1 MIKPRRR
8 YAVPFG
14 VLFAVVTAGCGSD
27 VTLPI
32 EGEAANLDIVS
43 GDEQIVAAGASL
55 PDPVVVRV
63 SDTQDRPVANQD
75 VTFVIESGGGSI
87 VPATVKTSTTGE
99 ASAAWTLGTGIGGQ
113 LLRVRTARGGSTTP
127 LEVTFGA
134 TAVAGTGSILVGVQG
149 DDQTGPVNSALAD
162 SLVVKATDALGN
174 PVADVEVTWSV
185 TGGGSINPV
194 TVRTDVDGLAAAER
208 VLGPAA
214 GPVAARATVAGFN
227 GSPVTF
233 TQTAVPANPTAL
245 VLVSGDDQTA
255 PGGFEVAEDL
265 VVRLE
270 DENQNGIGGRQV
282 TWVVPTSAG
291 SVTTVNSTT
300 NVNGLAVTRWTLP
313 STVGTY
319 TINAVFSG
327 LPPVPFSATAS
338 ADLPT
343 TVTLVSGNNQSAAVG
358 AQVVDPLVVR
368 VTDAN
373 DNPVPNVSV
382 TWTAG
387 VGGSVSDAT
396 TATNSAGLAQ
406 VQRTLGLLPG
416 PYTTTAEVDGL
427 AGSPVTFTSTAT
439 VGPPAK
445 LAIVTQP
452 GSPTTSG
459 TAFVPVPVIQVQDLV
474 GNPVSQG
481 GIAVSASI
489 SSGQVGATLTNED
502 RNTNGNGRASF
513 TNLQITGPPDNDYV
527 LTFTASVGGT
537 PLLPVSSSP
546 VTVVAGGATRI
557 VIRTQPSATAAV
569 AEIFPQQ
576 PVVEVVD
583 ATGNPVT
590 GNRTITVEIGDG
602 AGTLGGTLTAT
613 TGSGSTATFAGL
625 RITGAVGVRTL
636 LFRSGALTP
645 AESDNISITVGPP
658 SSLAIQAGDNQTAL
672 AGAAVAVDPAVLVT
686 DAGGNPVSG
695 VNVQFAVT
703 AGNGAVNPA
712 TVATGANGI
721 ATVTSWTLGDAGP
734 NTLVASV
741 PSASGLGTEMFD
753 ATATAVNQ
761 APTAADDNRPEYV
774 VDEDGSL
781 TIGVGDGVLLND
793 NDPDGD
799 PITAVN
805 ASDPQ
810 NGSVTLN
817 PDGSF
822 TYTPDPDFNGTDSFT
837 YQASDGQV
845 PLSNTATVTITV
857 NAVNDDPGFQAGT
870 SQQISAL
877 STTLTGVSVPAW
889 ATGIDP
895 GPADENAQTVSFQVT
910 TDNDAAFIDLPQ
922 VAADGTLTYRPQI
935 TLIQTA
941 VGVTVSALD
950 SGGAQ
955 SAPQAF
961 TITID
966 P

>member
-1 MIKPRRR
+1 MIEPRRR

-14 VLFAVVTAGCGSD
+14 VLFALITAGCGGD
-27 VTLPI
+27 VTLPGD
-32 EGEAANLDIVS
+32 GEAANLEIVS
-43 GDEQIVAAGASL
+43 GDEQIAPAGASL
-55 PDPVVVRV
+55 PAPVVVRV

-75 VTFVIESGGGSI
+75 VTFVVESGSGQ
-87 VPATVKTSTTGE
+87 VAPATVKTSATGE
-99 ASAAWTLGTGIGGQ
+99 ASAAWTLGTGVGDQ

-134 TAVAGTGSILVGVQG
+134 TAIAGTGSILVGVRG
-149 DDQTGPVNSALAD
+149 DDQTGPVSSALAD
-162 SLVVKATDALGN
+162 SLVVRATDALGN

-194 TVRTDVDGLAAAER
+194 TVRTDVDGLAGAER
-208 VLGPAA
+208 VLGPTA

-233 TQTAVPANPTAL
+233 SHTAVPANPTAL
-245 VLVSGDDQTA
+245 VRVSGDDQTA
-255 PGGFEVAEDL
+255 PGGFEVAGDL

-270 DENQNGIGGRQV
+270 DDNGNGIGGRQV
-282 TWVVPTSAG
+282 TWVVPASAG
-291 SVTTVNSTT
+291 SVTTINSVT

-327 LPPVPFSATAS
+327 LPPVPFSATAT
-338 ADLPT
+338 ADQPT
-343 TVTLVSGNNQSAAVG
+343 TVALVSGNNQSAAVG
-358 AQVVDPLVVR
+358 TQVPSPLVVR
-368 VTDAN
+368 VTDAS

-387 VGGSVSDAT
+387 VGGSVSDVT

-427 AGSPVTFTSTAT
+427 TGSPVTFTSTAT

-481 GIAVSASI
+481 GIAVTASI
-489 SSGQVGATLTNED
+489 SSGQAGATLTNED
-502 RNTNGNGRASF
+502 RNTNGNGRVTFS
-513 TNLQITGPPDNDYV
+513 NLQITGPPDNDYV
-527 LTFTASVGGT
+527 LTFTASVGGN
-537 PLLPVSSSP
+537 PLLPVSSQQF
-546 VTVVAGGATRI
+546 TVVAGGATRI
-557 VIRTQPSATAAV
+557 VIQTQPSATAQV
-569 AEIFPQQ
+569 AQIFPQQ

-583 ATGNPVT
+583 ATGNPVA
-590 GNRTITVEIGDG
+590 GNRTITVAIEDG

-613 TGSGSTATFAGL
+613 TGGGSTATFSGL

-636 LFRSGALTP
+636 LFSSGALTP
-645 AESDNISITVGPP
+645 VESGDVNITLGPP

-672 AGAAVAVDPAVLVT
+672 AGDAVAVDPAVIVT

-695 VNVQFAVT
+695 VDVAFAVT
-703 AGNGAVNPA
+703 AGNG
-712 TVATGANGI
+712 TVIPTTVTTGANGI
-721 ATVTSWTLGDAGP
+721 ATVTSWTLGNAGA
-734 NTLVASV
+734 NTMVASV
-741 PSASGLGTEMFD
+741 PSAPGLGTETFD

-761 APTAADDNRPEYV
+761 APTAQADGYA
-774 VDEDGSL
+774 VDEDQTL
-781 TIGVGDGVLLND
+781 DVNAANGVLTND
-793 NDPDGD
+793 NDNDGD
-799 PITAVN
+799 DLTAVLDQGPSN
-805 ASDPQ
+805 AQ
-810 NGSVTLN
+810 AFQLN
-817 PDGSF
+817 ADGSF
-822 TYTPDPDFNGTDSFT
+822 SYTPAADFNGSDSFT
-837 YQASDGQV
+837 YHAFDGQAQSGV
-845 PLSNTATVTITV
+845 VTVTITV
-857 NAVNDDPGFQAGT
+857 NPVNDDPGFQAGPN
-870 SQQISAL
+870 QQVSSL
-877 STTLTGVSVPAW
+877 STMLTGVSVPAW

-895 GPADENAQTVSFQVT
+895 GPPDEDAQTVSFQTT

-922 VAADGTLTYRPQI
+922 VSADGTLTYRPQL
-935 TLIQTA
+935 TVIQTA
-941 VGVTVSALD
+941 VSVTVTALD

-955 SAPQAF
+955 SAPQNF